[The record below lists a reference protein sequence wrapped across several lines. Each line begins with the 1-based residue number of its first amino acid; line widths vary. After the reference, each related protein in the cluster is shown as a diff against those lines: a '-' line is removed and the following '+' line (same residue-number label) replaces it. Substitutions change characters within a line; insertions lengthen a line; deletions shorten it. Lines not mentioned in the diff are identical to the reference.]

1 MPFLLNDVSAVSA
14 VSALSA
20 VFEVDP
26 FSWTHLC
33 AQCAKESTMAKA
45 RYDKHS
51 AEFRAEAIR
60 LVDEREVPLAR
71 IARELGVKESTL
83 RLW

>member
-1 MPFLLNDVSAVSA
+1 
-14 VSALSA
+14 
-20 VFEVDP
+20 
-26 FSWTHLC
+26 
-33 AQCAKESTMAKA
+33 MAKA